1 MFFFRGVAVFIIF
14 ICKRSTVV
22 KIIRYLRS
30 TKSEEDVGNQREK
43 KEADVKTDVAKHLLH
58 LFNNVNIP
66 IIDNISV
73 KKNEEKAIHSK
84 TVNNTI
90 LSMSKPDIEND
101 DSRQKRKLGV
111 LGVKQEV
118 SFQDDCNLNK

>member
-1 MFFFRGVAVFIIF
+1 MFIVF

-43 KEADVKTDVAKHLLH
+43 KEVDVKTDVAKHLLH

-73 KKNEEKAIHSK
+73 KKNE
-84 TVNNTI
+84 
-90 LSMSKPDIEND
+90 
-101 DSRQKRKLGV
+101 
-111 LGVKQEV
+111 
-118 SFQDDCNLNK
+118 